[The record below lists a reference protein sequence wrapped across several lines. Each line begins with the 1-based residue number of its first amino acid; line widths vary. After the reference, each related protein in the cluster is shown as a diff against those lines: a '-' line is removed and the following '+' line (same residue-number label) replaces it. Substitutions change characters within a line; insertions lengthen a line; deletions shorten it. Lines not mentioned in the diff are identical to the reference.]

1 MYYVDI
7 NTDATKI
14 GETTEKRQQKMQ
26 WKQWEGERG
35 GGGRAEKILCFKA
48 LKFIQIFTID
58 RKFV

>member
-14 GETTEKRQQKMQ
+14 GETTEKKTTKNAIKAVRGRK
-26 WKQWEGERG
+26 G